1 MLETIVTVVLGLF
14 VGMIA
19 AILGIG
25 GGVLLVPIL
34 HVLLNLEMHKA
45 VGTSLFVIFFSA
57 SSAAFSYSRR
67 KLTLWKL
74 ALIFE
79 CGSIPGAYVGAY
91 TSHLASPDQLKI
103 AFSILMFYVAY
114 KMWRGK
120 KTKNKYS
127 KSTKETQ
134 LKLKEPRVILLLII
148 LGFVPGFLSGLLGI
162 GGGVVTVPIMRLIL
176 GLPMHNSVATSAL
189 MICITTLTGSTTHF
203 LMGTVKYD
211 VGVWLTPSVVVG
223 SYLGAKVSV
232 KLKSAVLSRIFS
244 VLSAFVALRMIMKI

>member
-1 MLETIVTVVLGLF
+1 MLETIVTVVLGLL

-45 VGTSLFVIFFSA
+45 VGTSLFVIFFLA

-91 TSHLASPDQLKI
+91 ISHLASPDQLKM
-103 AFSILMFYVAY
+103 AFSVLMFYVAY
-114 KMWRGK
+114 KMWRGN

-127 KSTKETQ
+127 KPTNGAQ
-134 LKLKEPRVILLLII
+134 LKLKDPRVIFLLVI
-148 LGFVPGFLSGLLGI
+148 LGFVSGFLSGLLGI
-162 GGGVVTVPIMRLIL
+162 GGGVVKVPIMRLIL

-203 LMGTVKYD
+203 IMGAVEYK
-211 VGVWLTPSVVVG
+211 VGVWLIPSVVAG

-232 KLKSAVLSRIFS
+232 KLKSVVLSRIFS
-244 VLSAFVALRMIMKI
+244 VLLAFVAVKMIMGV